1 MQRSKKFL
9 IIISV
14 FIIIFITAFIFYKYI
29 KYSNS
34 NKLLNE
40 SSTLMQQ
47 EKFDEASEKIKIA
60 KKEYPNNKNIPI
72 YEKDLEYNIEA
83 EKIYNEGL
91 LFNHKGDLEKALS
104 LFKTINPQAKEVKD
118 NANKLI
124 KDLEDKL
131 ISSYVKDA
139 KNYISKNNF
148 PKATEFINKIS
159 NINNNDK
166 TISSLKKELS
176 SKKESVINSYKENFN
191 QSINKKNFSEARNY
205 IDKLEYIDNS
215 NSNIKSLNNILNE
228 ALESE
233 KFSKNKYIGFGN
245 DVKTETFISP
255 YIGKVTLL
263 TSEYNPNIVDNKT
276 FIDFYYKKIKPY
288 LNKNV
293 RYDLINIKNRNR
305 AIVFVGIPNEN
316 EEFMKGQIDTEPNYN
331 KGSISL
337 DDNNAVYC
345 GIHGE
350 NIISFIVGTVKEVP
364 FNFY

>member
-1 MQRSKKFL
+1 MYKRNKVF
-9 IIISV
+9 IIIFISV
-14 FIIIFITAFIFYKYI
+14 FIIIFISIFIFKYI

-47 EKFDEASEKIKIA
+47 EKFDEASKKIKLA
-60 KKEYPNNKNIPI
+60 KNEYPNNQNIPI

-91 LFNHKGDLEKALS
+91 LFNNKGELEKALS

-124 KDLEDKL
+124 KELENKL
-131 ISSYVKDA
+131 ISNYINDA
-139 KNYISKNNF
+139 KDCIAKNNF
-148 PKATEFINKIS
+148 SKATEFIDKIS
-159 NINNNDK
+159 NNNNDK

-176 SKKESVINSYKENFN
+176 SKKESIINSYTEKFN
-191 QSINKKNFSEARNY
+191 QAINKKNFPEARNY
-205 IDKLEYIDNS
+205 IDTLENIDNT
-215 NSNIKSLNNILNE
+215 NSNIKSLNNILNK

-245 DVKTETFISP
+245 VIKTETFISP

-263 TSEYNPNIVDNKT
+263 TSEYNPDIVDNKT

-293 RYDLINIKNRNR
+293 RYNLINIKNRNR

-345 GIHGE
+345 GIHGK
-350 NIISFIVGTVKEVP
+350 NIISFIVGTVKQVP